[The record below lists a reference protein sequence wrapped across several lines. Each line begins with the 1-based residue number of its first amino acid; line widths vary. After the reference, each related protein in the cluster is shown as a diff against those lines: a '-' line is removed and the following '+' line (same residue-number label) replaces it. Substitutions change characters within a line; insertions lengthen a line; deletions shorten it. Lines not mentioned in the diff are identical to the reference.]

1 MNELRIPL
9 VCRFQV
15 KDMIVVVRIT
25 LIKQENSP
33 YILMQIEPLFN

>member
-15 KDMIVVVRIT
+15 NDMIIIVSIT
-25 LIKQENSP
+25 LIKQGNSP
-33 YILMQIEPLFN
+33 FILMQIEPLFN